1 MGSVEV
7 LTVGRKT
14 MVGQDGQHIHTWRE
28 GALHGP
34 SRASVSC
41 FKMQSETVDFSDLY
55 DLFSLYV
62 LATLLNITNMRTLE
76 KAGLGP
82 SDVEG
87 EDSFYYQ
94 FFLLFN

>member
-55 DLFSLYV
+55 DLGLPLQMEPLSVCFQMEKLCPRYSQ
-62 LATLLNITNMRTLE
+62 ALLRVSM
-76 KAGLGP
+76 G
-82 SDVEG
+82 
-87 EDSFYYQ
+87 
-94 FFLLFN
+94 